1 MQMMFFYRKRDWY
14 AGQFVKKIECIDDV
28 SEDAKLYLQT
38 VLNGLTPKL
47 SSYLV
52 RDVERIF
59 LDSDLLLPIK
69 KDGSVDYEWMELYI
83 QTGKRILQEQL
94 KNWLEV

>member
-1 MQMMFFYRKRDWY
+1 M
-14 AGQFVKKIECIDDV
+14 
-28 SEDAKLYLQT
+28 
-38 VLNGLTPKL
+38 LNGLTPKL
-47 SSYLV
+47 LSYLV

-83 QTGKRILQEQL
+83 QTGKKILQEQL

>member
-1 MQMMFFYRKRDWY
+1 MQ
-14 AGQFVKKIECIDDV
+14 VNLSKKIECIDDV

-47 SSYLV
+47 LSYLV

-83 QTGKRILQEQL
+83 QTGKKILQEQL

>member
-1 MQMMFFYRKRDWY
+1 
-14 AGQFVKKIECIDDV
+14 
-28 SEDAKLYLQT
+28 
-38 VLNGLTPKL
+38 VLNGLTQKL

-83 QTGKRILQEQL
+83 QTGKKILQEQL

>member
-83 QTGKRILQEQL
+83 QTGKKILQ
-94 KNWLEV
+94 